1 MVEVENHITRKIG
14 FLEIKYI
21 RECFTEDPK
30 STILFLNGWGGS
42 SLSWKDNIAELAKYY
57 DCIALD
63 FPGFGVSE
71 EPTDIWD
78 VYKYADF
85 LENFRKSLNL
95 KRFILIG
102 KSFGGRVAIVYAE
115 IRFCFG

>member
-1 MVEVENHITRKIG
+1 MVGVENYTICKVDS
-14 FLEIKYI
+14 LEIKYI

-30 STILFLNGWGGS
+30 GTILFLNGWGGS

-71 EPTDIWD
+71 KPTDVWD

-85 LENFRKSLNL
+85 LESFRKSLNL
-95 KRFILIG
+95 G
-102 KSFGGRVAIVYAE
+102 KIYFDW
-115 IRFCFG
+115 